1 MINTFIS
8 SVTVRNNNTSSKLRG
23 FILWW
28 QIRVSQISAVSNRL
42 CRETTIPVVVLC
54 ISGKLRRPYRPVNS
68 LMKKAPD
75 ELVCFE
81 HHNTDISMVIMT
93 AFVLFLKV
101 AFYMWYLTFY
111 REKKKDF
118 FCFLLF
124 YKWLRHLLQ
133 FRNKVKNRP
142 VLLFFWTS
150 LILVF

>member
-111 REKKKDF
+111 REKKKRIFSVF
-118 FCFLLF
+118 FCFISDLDTFCNSGIRSKIDLYYYSSEHHWF
-124 YKWLRHLLQ
+124 
-133 FRNKVKNRP
+133 
-142 VLLFFWTS
+142 
-150 LILVF
+150 